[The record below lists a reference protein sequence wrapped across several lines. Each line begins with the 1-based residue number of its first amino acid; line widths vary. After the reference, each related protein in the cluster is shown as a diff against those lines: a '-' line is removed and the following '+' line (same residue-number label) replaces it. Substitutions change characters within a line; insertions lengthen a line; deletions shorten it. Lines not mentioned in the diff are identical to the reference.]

1 MAELVEV
8 AVPFP
13 IFSTFT
19 YRVPEYW
26 RDKVQAG
33 MRAVVPFRSRKLVGL
48 VLACDPQPPEGTELK
63 EIVEVL
69 DEEPVVLP
77 GLIEVGRWIA
87 AYYFSP
93 PGEAF
98 RVMLPP
104 GLLLKRA
111 DDGPARRFWP
121 VRKQLGVVELASRP
135 PDLTEK
141 QAQAWELLSEVELP
155 VLLTTFSRET
165 GLSEAV
171 LRALA
176 KKKAL
181 RIGDVE
187 IKRSPWKDYG
197 RLYRHQPVVRH
208 RLNQEQARV
217 LDTIGLLL
225 KERRFSALLVH
236 GVTGSG
242 KTEIYLNAIQ
252 SVLEQGL
259 SALMLVPEIG
269 LTPQAA
275 RAFRGWFGDQV
286 AILHSAL
293 SEGERFDQWR
303 RVQEGRSRVVLG
315 TRSAVFAPVRKLGI
329 VIIDEEHDGSYKQ
342 DDFPRYHARETAYK
356 RCQLE
361 SALLVVGSA
370 TPQMETYYQAQQG
383 DKYRFQSLQKRVM
396 ERPLPQVRIVDMRRE
411 FEKHG
416 PGLVLS
422 DPLDLAIRRRLDNQ
436 QQVLMLINRRGYT
449 PVVLCRSCGHTEQC
463 KNCSISLTYHQV
475 QHRLMCHYCG
485 FSRRVPDKCRECGK
499 EYIFYLGEGT
509 EKIQEIL
516 QKRFPEAEIDRLDR
530 DAVRRKG
537 AYDRILGNFASGR
550 TNILVGTQMIAKGH
564 DFPQVTLVGVLAADQ
579 ALRLADFR
587 AAERT
592 FQLLTQVAG
601 RAGRGE
607 QPGEVIIQTYYPNHY
622 ALRYAGAQDYPTFYA
637 QEAGFRSR
645 FRYPPFSILA
655 NLLLQDRDREEVA
668 KMARQV
674 ADKLKAFRDQLSTS
688 QRMRIMGPA
697 PAALERLREEY
708 RFQILVKTTSRME
721 LHQVL
726 RQAVE
731 ELQTER
737 QVNLRKVTID
747 IDPLTLL

>member
-26 RDKVQAG
+26 RDKVREG
-33 MRAVVPFRSRKLVGL
+33 VRVVVPFRNRKLVGL
-48 VLACDPQPPEGTELK
+48 ALARDPEPPENTKLK
-63 EIVEVL
+63 EIIEVL
-69 DEEPVVLP
+69 DDEPVVLP
-77 GLIEVGRWIA
+77 KLIELGRWMA

-111 DDGPARRFWP
+111 EDGPARRFWP
-121 VRKQLGVVELASRP
+121 VRKQLGVVELSSDP

-141 QAQAWELLSEVELP
+141 QAQAWELLSQVELP
-155 VLLTTFSRET
+155 VLLSTLTRET
-165 GLSEAV
+165 EVSDAV
-171 LRALA
+171 LRTLA

-187 IKRSPWKDYG
+187 VKRSPWNDYG
-197 RLYRHQPVVRH
+197 RLYRHQPVLRH
-208 RLNQEQARV
+208 RLNSEQAEV
-217 LDTIGLLL
+217 LQTIRELLE
-225 KERRFSALLVH
+225 ERRFQALLVH

-242 KTEIYLNAIQ
+242 KTEIYLNAIEK
-252 SVLEQGL
+252 VLREGR

-303 RVQEGRSRVVLG
+303 RVQDGRSRVVLG
-315 TRSAVFAPVRKLGI
+315 TRSAIFAPVRDLGI

-361 SALLVVGSA
+361 DALLVVGSA
-370 TPQMETYYQAQQG
+370 TPQMETYYQAEEG
-383 DKYRFQSLQKRVM
+383 DKYRYCSLKKRVLD
-396 ERPLPQVRIVDMRRE
+396 RPLPEVRIIDMRRE

-422 DPLDLAIRRRLDNQ
+422 DLLDGAIRQRLERGEQ
-436 QQVLMLINRRGYT
+436 ALVLINRRGYT
-449 PVVLCRSCGHTEQC
+449 PVVLCRSCGNTEQC
-463 KNCSISLTYHQV
+463 KNCSISLTYHQYY
-475 QHRLMCHYCG
+475 HRLMCHYCG
-485 FSRRVPDKCRECGK
+485 FSRPVPEKCRKCGK

-516 QKRFPEAEIDRLDR
+516 QKRFPEAEVDRLDR
-530 DAVRRKG
+530 DSVGRKG

-550 TNILVGTQMIAKGH
+550 TDILVGTQMVAKGH

-622 ALRYAGAQDYPTFYA
+622 ALRFARAQDYPAFYA
-637 QEAGFRSR
+637 HEVNFRSR

-655 NLLLQDRDREEVA
+655 NLLLQDRERDEVM
-668 KMARQV
+668 KMAGLV
-674 ADKLKAFRDQLSTS
+674 AEKLKKFRDEISS
-688 QRMRIMGPA
+688 PNRMRIMGPA

-708 RFQILVKTTSRME
+708 RFQILLKTTSRME

-726 RQAVE
+726 RGAVE
-731 ELQTER
+731 ELQSER
-737 QVNLRKVTID
+737 QVNLRKVTLD
-747 IDPLTLL
+747 VDPLTLL